1 MEIVKKNKKIEYNI
15 YIKNTRTEPLVLSIM
30 YAQLSSIKFF
40 TADEYFTAEEHL
52 QERDNIM
59 VIDGETIIALK
70 RTKTL
75 GRLMKNV
82 DTFPC
87 ICETTYDTVY
97 QRTMTL
103 FYKTTE
109 NPDKTEQI
117 TFLYD
122 PSVFNNFSIF
132 RFIQM
137 GEYPHED
144 GTMYRLGDLL
154 CYTAESWAASRVM
167 RSLNIGIIP
176 VRDLSETVEVTEVV
190 KPVVNEW
197 ENFAQLVIPPIILP
211 DDIPQT
217 FPK

>member
-1 MEIVKKNKKIEYNI
+1 MHK
-15 YIKNTRTEPLVLSIM
+15 
-30 YAQLSSIKFF
+30 QLSSIQFF
-40 TADEYFTAEEHL
+40 NGETYFTAEEHL

-59 VIDGETIIALK
+59 VIDGETVIALK
-70 RTKTL
+70 RNKTL

-87 ICETTYDTVY
+87 ISEPEYDIAY

-103 FYKTTE
+103 FYKTIT

-154 CYTAESWAASRVM
+154 CYTAESWTASRVM
-167 RSLNIGIIP
+167 RSLNIGILS
-176 VRDLSETVEVTEVV
+176 VQDLSETVEVAEVV
-190 KPVVNEW
+190 EPTVNEW
-197 ENFAQLVIPPIILP
+197 ENLAQLIIPPIILP

-217 FPK
+217 FQNEEGWPES

>member
-1 MEIVKKNKKIEYNI
+1 MHK
-15 YIKNTRTEPLVLSIM
+15 
-30 YAQLSSIKFF
+30 QLSSIQFF
-40 TADEYFTAEEHL
+40 NGENYFTAEEHL

-70 RTKTL
+70 RNKTL

-82 DTFPC
+82 DTFPY
-87 ICETTYDTVY
+87 ISEPTYEIAY

-103 FYKTTE
+103 FYKTME
-109 NPDKTEQI
+109 NPDKIDQI
-117 TFLYD
+117 TFIYD
-122 PSVFNNFSIF
+122 SSVFNNFSIF

-154 CYTAESWAASRVM
+154 CYTAESWTASRVM

-176 VRDLSETVEVTEVV
+176 IYNMPEVSETTEVEEV
-190 KPVVNEW
+190 VEPIVNEW
-197 ENFAQLVIPPIILP
+197 ENLARQLVIPPILLP
-211 DDIPQT
+211 DNIPQIIQNEEGWT
-217 FPK
+217 ES